1 VETRA
6 GRPYGARRPRDLPP
20 ERPDTLDFFDLVAQV
35 IDLRS
40 FSNLWFWIVLG
51 ILWSAMSQRVM
62 GVPYHVIQRARR
74 GDADSIDD
82 MHALAEITARRL
94 LNLTHYSGVPLMATV
109 SFNLTVLAVLG
120 WGYEVEFCQAVFLL
134 LLPFS
139 LVGALS
145 IRTAKRLWDSQFT
158 DLARQLRLHRMM
170 VQALAVVFIFITAFW
185 GMYVNVVVGPFG

>member
-1 VETRA
+1 
-6 GRPYGARRPRDLPP
+6 
-20 ERPDTLDFFDLVAQV
+20 LDFLDLLAQV

-62 GVPYHVIQRARR
+62 GVPYSIVLRARR

-82 MHALAEITARRL
+82 MHALAEIAARRL
-94 LNLTHYSGVPLMATV
+94 LNMAYYSGVPVLAVV
-109 SFNLTVLAVLG
+109 SLSLSALAVLG
-120 WGYEVEFCQAVFLL
+120 WGYAVEFCQAVFLL

-139 LVGALS
+139 IVGALS
-145 IRTAKRLWDSQFT
+145 LWTAKTLWDSDFA
-158 DLARQLRLHRMM
+158 DLARRLRWHRMM
-170 VQALAVVFIFITAFW
+170 VQGLGVVFIFITAFW